1 MADTYQDDI
10 STMAS
15 TTRNR
20 SSVPTRVS
28 DVRTLLETLRT
39 RRSRTDSDRQI
50 ATSVF
55 VAFER
60 LERENDVQGLHF
72 YVFEGAISVYGD
84 VLTYEQRDH
93 VLQDLAS
100 LPGVRH
106 VADHIRVA
114 DRRLRPFT
122 IRPVAFETP

>member
-1 MADTYQDDI
+1 M
-10 STMAS
+10 
-15 TTRNR
+15 
-20 SSVPTRVS
+20 VPTTPNRPSLSGRVS
-28 DVRTLLETLRT
+28 DVRALLETLRT
-39 RRSRTDSDRQI
+39 RRERTETDRQI

-72 YVFEGAISVYGD
+72 YVFEGAISVYGNVLTHEQRED
-84 VLTYEQRDH
+84 VLR
-93 VLQDLAS
+93 DLAA

-106 VADHIRVA
+106 VADHLRVA
-114 DRRLRPFT
+114 DRRPPRPFT

>member
-1 MADTYQDDI
+1 
-10 STMAS
+10 
-15 TTRNR
+15 
-20 SSVPTRVS
+20 
-28 DVRTLLETLRT
+28 VRTLLETLRT
-39 RRSRTDSDRQI
+39 RRTRTDADRQI

-60 LERENDVQGLHF
+60 FERENDVQGLHF

-84 VLTYEQRDH
+84 VLTHEQRDH
-93 VLQDLAS
+93 VLQDLAA

-122 IRPVAFETP
+122 IRPVAFETS